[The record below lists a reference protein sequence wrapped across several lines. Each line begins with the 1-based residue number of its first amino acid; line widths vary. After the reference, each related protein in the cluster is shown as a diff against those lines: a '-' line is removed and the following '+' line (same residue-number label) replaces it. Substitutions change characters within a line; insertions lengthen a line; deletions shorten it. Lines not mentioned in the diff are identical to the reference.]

1 MSKITKG
8 IFVKIC
14 WQLKTPTQTSKC
26 TRCIVQN
33 ELLVR
38 VRLSFQKLCKL
49 AQHAETIWKN
59 VWEKS
64 NDAYS
69 MSIRV
74 QTMINHISIFTF
86 LCSLPQYQRQRKCF
100 FGAQA
105 EKGIARYIDVSSVV
119 GTSNFWWFLICSFWA
134 CACKLSWTLVSPAR
148 VQPL

>member
-1 MSKITKG
+1 MKG

-26 TRCIVQN
+26 MPCIMQMSYLYASDFPFKN
-33 ELLVR
+33 FANLLNMQKQYEKMFEKR
-38 VRLSFQKLCKL
+38 VY
-49 AQHAETIWKN
+49 
-59 VWEKS
+59 

-105 EKGIARYIDVSSVV
+105 EKGIARYIDASSVV
-119 GTSNFWWFLICSFWA
+119 GTRNFWWFLICSFWA
-134 CACKLSWTLVSPAR
+134 CACKLSWTLLSPAR